1 MNDTPDQPMS
11 RRVRRASAVTAD
23 VAAPK
28 RGPGRPPKKVTVAAD
43 VVNQGPIELAS
54 AASVPSAPIE
64 VAPQN
69 TVAAAALAQMADVET
84 ATDEPAVLT
93 RRSRFSGNS
102 NTFDVPA
109 EYKKDGW
116 DYEWKTTR
124 VNGAD
129 VDGADMASIHESG
142 WRPVPA
148 HDMPRLCAPGYKGKT
163 IEQRGQI
170 LCMRPMHLTLEARA
184 EEYAFA
190 EKEKHDKLMAASAV
204 PTARPGL
211 VNPFKTE
218 ISFEGE
224 VGSHREKSAAERNGA
239 AA

>member
-1 MNDTPDQPMS
+1 MTDITEQTIS
-11 RRVRRASAVTAD
+11 RRVRRASAPE
-23 VAAPK
+23 AAPIVK
-28 RGPGRPPKKVTVAAD
+28 KGPGRPRKVIVAPE
-43 VVNQGPIELAS
+43 VVNEGPIELV
-54 AASVPSAPIE
+54 AAEKAAPLVLE
-64 VAPQN
+64 VVPQN
-69 TVAAAALAQMADVET
+69 TRAAADLTQMAAVDDT
-84 ATDEPAVLT
+84 ADEPVVLT

-102 NTFDVPA
+102 NKFDVPA

-116 DYEWKTTR
+116 DYEYKTTR

-129 VDGADMASIHESG
+129 VDSSEMADIHEAG

-148 HDMPRLCAPGYKGKT
+148 RDMPRLCAPGYKGKT
-163 IEQRGQI
+163 IERDGQI
-170 LCMRPMHLTLEARA
+170 LCMRPLHLTLEARA
-184 EEYAFA
+184 EEYEFA

-224 VGSHREKSAAERNGA
+224 VGVHKERSAAERKGA